1 MPPMRPRG
9 ARWNRGGIAGL
20 DRAWAFAGCRD
31 GDDEFGV
38 HVWDMATGAVI
49 VIAAGGEVQQL
60 PTGQE
65 SAHALW
71 LSGPAAPFRVVAD
84 ATNTGIN

>member
-1 MPPMRPRG
+1 
-9 ARWNRGGIAGL
+9 
-20 DRAWAFAGCRD
+20 
-31 GDDEFGV
+31 
-38 HVWDMATGAVI
+38 VWDMATGAVI

-84 ATNTGIN
+84 ATTTGIN